1 MGQVIAF
8 TRRKMLH
15 ATAVEEQTSRSSPKG
30 AEPLGAELLSR
41 VATGEHAAL
50 AEFYDATCSVVFS
63 LALRILGDRAAAED
77 AVVEVYTQ
85 VWAQVGTYDP
95 QRGTPLSWLMT
106 IARSRALDLFRSRR
120 RSQNVEPLEAAG
132 NVPSAAP
139 TPEDMSVAVQRQRL
153 IRRALEE
160 LSQDQR
166 HVIELAYFSDLS
178 HSEIAEK
185 LRLPLGTVKTRIR
198 QGMMRLRETLAP
210 LAPPIPVLEKEQ
222 VL

>member
-1 MGQVIAF
+1 
-8 TRRKMLH
+8 
-15 ATAVEEQTSRSSPKG
+15 
-30 AEPLGAELLSR
+30 
-41 VATGEHAAL
+41 
-50 AEFYDATCSVVFS
+50 
-63 LALRILGDRAAAED
+63 
-77 AVVEVYTQ
+77 
-85 VWAQVGTYDP
+85 
-95 QRGTPLSWLMT
+95 MT